1 MTKQLAIKEETL
13 GIKTIPPEKINQIV
27 ASAGTKSFTA
37 QDILNEIKNDT
48 EYGKQLV
55 GMISNLRMEVAKKT
69 EGT

>member
-1 MTKQLAIKEETL
+1 MTKQLAIEEVNAW
-13 GIKTIPPEKINQIV
+13 IKTIPPEKINQIV

-37 QDILNEIKNDT
+37 QDILNEIQNDT

-55 GMISNLRMEVAKKT
+55 GMISDLRMEVTKKT